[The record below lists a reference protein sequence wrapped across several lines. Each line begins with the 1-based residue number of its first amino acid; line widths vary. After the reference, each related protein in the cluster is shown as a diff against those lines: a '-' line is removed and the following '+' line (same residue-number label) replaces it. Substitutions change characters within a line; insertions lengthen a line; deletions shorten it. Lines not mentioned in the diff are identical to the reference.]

1 MKVGDLVKAG
11 NPDSAPGIVVRID
24 ENFYGARS
32 AFKTAPVPRGHVI
45 RDCRKPDFIAK
56 TEKGIRD
63 RVLVLWG
70 DEEYGFSYEDSDILE
85 VVSES

>member
-1 MKVGDLVKAG
+1 VKAGDLVKAG

-24 ENFYGARS
+24 KHFYGADS
-32 AFKTAPVPRGHVI
+32 AFKTEPAPRGYAIH
-45 RDCRKPDFIAK
+45 DCRKPDFIAK

-85 VVSES
+85 IVSES